1 MRMLNLSH
9 FTINK
14 WFSITPVQKP
24 WFDFFSVARNVENDN
39 VSEKSFSNFI
49 EWNPYINND
58 Q

>member
-1 MRMLNLSH
+1 MLNLSH

-24 WFDFFSVARNVENDN
+24 WFDFFIVACNVENDN

-49 EWNPYINND
+49 EWNPYIDND